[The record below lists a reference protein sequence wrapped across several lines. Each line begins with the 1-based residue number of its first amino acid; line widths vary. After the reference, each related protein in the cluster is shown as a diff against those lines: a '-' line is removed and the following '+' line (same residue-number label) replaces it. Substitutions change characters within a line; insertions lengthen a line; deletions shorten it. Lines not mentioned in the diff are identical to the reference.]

1 MSRSNWI
8 AETRVIWGHL
18 PLLARYA
25 VSGAVLGAVG
35 YLMHRIGLDGA
46 LPREMRYPPPT
57 PHDTAWHTRQHARD
71 RYQQHGRTHDGR
83 HR

>member
-1 MSRSNWI
+1 MRPSDWFT
-8 AETRVIWGHL
+8 ETRVIWGHL

-57 PHDTAWHTRQHARD
+57 SHDSAWRQHARD
-71 RYQQHGRTHDGR
+71 RYQQHGRPHDGR

>member
-35 YLMHRIGLDGA
+35 YLMHRIGLDEA
-46 LPREMRYPPPT
+46 VPREMRYRPPT
-57 PHDTAWHTRQHARD
+57 SEGTAWHTRQHARD